1 MNLLLFEPE
10 ELTGSLLRLDA
21 ADRRARH
28 ISEVLGLGPGDRLR
42 VGMVNG
48 RMGSGLIV
56 GSGGG
61 FVIEILLTASPPIL
75 PVMELILAL
84 PRPIMLRRI
93 LKQATVLGVRRFHLI
108 RSQRVQKSYFQ
119 TNLLQPEEVRTVLLQ
134 GLEQAV
140 DTRVPEVHVHP
151 RFKPFIDEVVPAVG
165 ADSRLLAHPD
175 ADADL
180 AGLFAEKR
188 IGGSLALAVGPEGG
202 WNDHEVQCFLDRG
215 FAGFSMGPLIL
226 HVDTA
231 VLVLLSQLKILQEL
245 TGPAAPARRGR

>member
-10 ELTGSLLRLDA
+10 ELAGPLLRLEA
-21 ADRRARH
+21 GDRRARH
-28 ISEVLGLGPGDRLR
+28 IADVLGLGPGDRLR

-48 RMGSGLIV
+48 KMGSGCILSRDG
-56 GSGGG
+56 GS
-61 FVIEILLTASPPIL
+61 FAIEVELTSLPPV
-75 PVMELILAL
+75 PPEMTLILAL

-119 TNLLQPEEVRTVLLQ
+119 SNLLRPGEVRAVLLQ

-140 DTRVPEVHVHP
+140 DTRLPEVKVHD
-151 RFKPFIDEVVPAVG
+151 RFRPFIEEVVPGIGSAC
-165 ADSRLLAHPD
+165 RLLAHPG

-202 WNDHEVQCFLDRG
+202 WNDHEVQCFLDRS

-245 TGPAAPARRGR
+245 TRR